1 MKSTKVLA
9 LIVGAIALFPSVV
22 KAENVIGN
30 QQSVDISTTTV
41 GDGNVSSTTVNQ
53 LIRDAQKAGRY
64 GVNVGGTVQSVTGS
78 TTTIGNGNIDIK
90 ELTQRAISRQKA
102 K

>member
-9 LIVGAIALFPSVV
+9 FIVSAIALFPSIG
-22 KAENVIGN
+22 KAENAIGN

-41 GDGNVSSTTVNQ
+41 GDHNVSSITVNQ
-53 LIRDAQKAGRY
+53 LIRDAQKAGHY
-64 GVNVGGTVQSVTGS
+64 GVNVSGTVQSVTGH

-90 ELTQRAISRQKA
+90 ELTQRAINRQKS

>member
-1 MKSTKVLA
+1 MKFTKILA
-9 LIVGAIALFPSVV
+9 LIVGAIALFPSLG

-41 GDGNVSSTTVNQ
+41 GDHNVSSTTIDQ
-53 LIRDAQKAGRY
+53 LIRDVQKAGHY
-64 GVNVGGTVQSVTGS
+64 GVNVGGTVQSVTGH
-78 TTTIGNGNIDIK
+78 TTTIGDGNIDIK

>member
-1 MKSTKVLA
+1 MKFTKVLA
-9 LIVGAIALFPSVV
+9 LIVGAIALFPSLG

-41 GDGNVSSTTVNQ
+41 GDHNVSSTKVDQ
-53 LIRDAQKAGRY
+53 LIREAQQAGRY
-64 GVNVGGTVQSVTGS
+64 GTNVGGTVQSVTGS

>member
-1 MKSTKVLA
+1 MKFTKVLA
-9 LIVGAIALFPSVV
+9 LIVGAIALFPSVG
-22 KAENVIGN
+22 KAENVLGN

-41 GDGNVSSTTVNQ
+41 GDHNISSTTVNQ
-53 LIRDAQKAGRY
+53 LIRDAQQAGRH
-64 GVNVGGTVQSVTGS
+64 GVNVGGTVQSVTGH
-78 TTTIGNGNIDIK
+78 TTTIGDGNIDIK

>member
-1 MKSTKVLA
+1 MKSIKVLA
-9 LIVGAIALFPSVV
+9 LIVSAISLFPSVG

-41 GDGNVSSTTVNQ
+41 GGGNVSSTTVNQ
-53 LIRDAQKAGRY
+53 LIRDAQQAGRH

-78 TTTIGNGNIDIK
+78 NTTIGDGNIDVK